1 MNKDK
6 PQWAPLSGARERDD
20 DGTKRMPVVSRE
32 ELIKQSEPSTG
43 LIGHEELLRLQAH
56 TRLPESAAL
65 DPLDDDL
72 PVVSPVQP
80 PPAIIPARLVP
91 PPAPT
96 EVPPPLATSLL
107 SQTLLQEIQMHDELE
122 HGGKNFLPVLASRL
136 PQLESM
142 LKGSG
147 HVATGPVAAPQAP
160 EPVKV
165 SVQEQREVQDA
176 APPAA
181 GLPAHDTIPRSAHI
195 GLEQLR
201 ALHAQPKPEP
211 TKASAWIWMVLATI
225 FGMVLMALWL
235 GRL

>member
-6 PQWAPLSGARERDD
+6 PHWAPLSGARERDD

-56 TRLPESAAL
+56 ARLPENAAL
-65 DPLDDDL
+65 DPLDADL

-80 PPAIIPARLVP
+80 APVIIPARLAP

-96 EVPPPLATSLL
+96 EVPPMLATSLL
-107 SQTLLQEIQMHDELE
+107 SQTLLHEIQMHDELE

-136 PQLESM
+136 PAAAQPVM
-142 LKGSG
+142 VKGSSE
-147 HVATGPVAAPQAP
+147 VAASNT
-160 EPVKV
+160 VKV
-165 SVQEQREVQDA
+165 GGKKQAAALAVEQA
-176 APPAA
+176 AA
-181 GLPAHDTIPRSAHI
+181 GMPEHDKMLRSAHI

-201 ALHAQPKPEP
+201 ALQQRDEP
-211 TKASAWIWMVLATI
+211 ARASLRAWVWMVLATL